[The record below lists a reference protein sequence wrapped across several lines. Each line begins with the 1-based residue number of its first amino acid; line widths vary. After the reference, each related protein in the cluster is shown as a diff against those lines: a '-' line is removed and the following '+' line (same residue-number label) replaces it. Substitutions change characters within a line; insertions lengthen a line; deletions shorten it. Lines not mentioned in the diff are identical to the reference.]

1 MAPGSDG
8 MFAYARP
15 RSLPET
21 FALLDAEPA
30 ARLLAGGTD
39 LLVGVRKGTVAAP
52 LLIDLKRVA
61 ELQDGITERDG
72 ALRIGA
78 GTVLTE
84 VIDDRRVQEAFP
96 ALVAAARVVGSI
108 QIRNRATL
116 AGNICNASP
125 AADTVPPLLAFGALL
140 ELAGP
145 DGRRRVPLA
154 EFLVGPGR
162 TVLGT
167 GELVTAVELPLPNV
181 TTGSAFERMT
191 RRRGVDLA
199 TVNLACTVT
208 SAGVTR
214 FAFGAVGPRAFLV
227 VDDTG
232 TLAGGTA
239 DPTEEDA
246 IIRRMTAEATPISNV
261 RASREYR
268 QAMLLVLS
276 RRALHAARARLA
288 EASGDR

>member
-1 MAPGSDG
+1 

-15 RSLPET
+15 EGLSET
-21 FALLDAEPA
+21 FALLDAEPE

-39 LLVGVRKGTVAAP
+39 LLVGVRKGNVISP

-61 ELQDGITERDG
+61 ELASGISEVDG

-78 GTVLTE
+78 NTVLTE
-84 VIDDRRVQEAFP
+84 VINDRRVQETYP

-116 AGNICNASP
+116 VGNLCNASP
-125 AADTVPPLLAFGALL
+125 AADTAPPLLVFGAIL

-145 DGRRRVPLA
+145 DGRRRVPFA
-154 EFLVGPGR
+154 DFVTGPGR
-162 TVLGT
+162 TLLER
-167 GELVTAVELPLPNV
+167 GELVTAVELPLPADPV
-181 TTGSAFERMT
+181 GSAFQRMT

-199 TVNLACTVT
+199 TVNLACAVT
-208 SAGVTR
+208 SGGVTR
-214 FAFGAVGPRAFLV
+214 FAFGAVGPRAIV
-227 VDDTG
+227 VADGTG
-232 TLAGGTA
+232 MLADSKA
-239 DPTEEDA
+239 DPVEVDA
-246 IIRRMTAEATPISNV
+246 LIRRMTAEATPISNV

-276 RRALHAARARLA
+276 RRALESARERLA
-288 EASGDR
+288 EARRGG

>member
-1 MAPGSDG
+1 

-15 RSLPET
+15 QALSET
-21 FALLDAEPA
+21 FALLDAEPE

-39 LLVGVRKGTVAAP
+39 LLVGVRKGTVVSS

-61 ELQDGITERDG
+61 ELAGGISEVEG

-78 GTVLTE
+78 NTVLTD
-84 VIDDRRVQEAFP
+84 VINDRRVQETYP

-116 AGNICNASP
+116 VGNLCNASP
-125 AADTVPPLLAFGALL
+125 AADIAPPLLVLGAIL
-140 ELAGP
+140 EVAGP
-145 DGRRRVPLA
+145 HGRRRVPLA
-154 EFLVGPGR
+154 EFLIGPGR
-162 TVLGT
+162 TMLGP
-167 GELVTAVELPLPNV
+167 GELATAVELPLPADPV
-181 TTGSAFERMT
+181 GSAFQRIT

-199 TVNLACTVT
+199 TVNLACAVT
-208 SAGVTR
+208 SGGVTR

-227 VDDTG
+227 ADETG
-232 TLAGGTA
+232 ILAGGTA
-239 DPTEEDA
+239 DPIAEDA
-246 IIRRMTAEATPISNV
+246 IIQRMTAEATPISNL

-276 RRALHAARARLA
+276 RRALRAARDQLTEARR
-288 EASGDR
+288 GG